1 VSPHD
6 LWIAAAAYVASI
18 LTLMTG
24 FGLGTILTPVT
35 ALFYDVKLAILIV
48 AIVHIL
54 NNALKLWL
62 FRAHVDRAIFRR
74 FGALSIAGAVAGALL
89 QSLLVSSVVTVILGI
104 VLVALGAG
112 EFLPRGAAY
121 RFPRSLDPVGG
132 FASGLLGG
140 LVGNQGAIRSAYLL
154 NYDIPKESFIATAAM
169 IALVI
174 DATRIPIYLTA
185 HRESFSQISWSILP
199 VVLLAFLGTITG
211 KKFLASL
218 SGEHFKKAVAAAV
231 VVMGLLFIT
240 GVL

>member
-1 VSPHD
+1 VTLHD
-6 LWIAAAAYVASI
+6 LWIGAAAFLSSLV
-18 LTLMTG
+18 TLMTG
-24 FGLGTILTPVT
+24 FGLGTILTPVV
-35 ALFYDVKLAILIV
+35 ALFYDVKLAILVV

-62 FRAHVDRAIFRR
+62 FRDHVDRAIIRR
-74 FGALSIAGAVAGALL
+74 FGALSILGALAGAAL
-89 QSLLVSSVVTVILGI
+89 QGLLASSAVTVLLGF

-112 EFLPRGAAY
+112 EFLPQGRGF
-121 RFPRSLDPVGG
+121 RFPKALDPVGG

-154 NYDIPKESFIATAAM
+154 NYDLPKESFIATATV
-169 IALVI
+169 IALAI

-185 HRESFSQISWSILP
+185 HREYFSQLSWNVLP

-211 KKFLASL
+211 KRFLASL
-218 SGEHFKKAVAAAV
+218 SGRHFKKAVAASV
-231 VVMGLLFIT
+231 VAMGVLFIA